1 MTATEESFTG
11 KNGPTLNKEMLVGTF
26 LLGLAC
32 YEKKTLF
39 SISQEKLTRR
49 TYYNMMI
56 RNVFLILISGN
67 LLFITVE
74 ERVEFDGHLAAEGF
88 PVKQNIIN

>member
-1 MTATEESFTG
+1 
-11 KNGPTLNKEMLVGTF
+11 
-26 LLGLAC
+26 
-32 YEKKTLF
+32 
-39 SISQEKLTRR
+39 
-49 TYYNMMI
+49 MMI

-74 ERVEFDGHLAAEGF
+74 ERVEFDGHLTAESF